1 MLFLALAQ
9 TSANA
14 SSQDMISDRT
24 RKAYQRIYA
33 KENQDQYPQITVS
46 KKLLLTLTSVG
57 VGRVLSLYDDG
68 TVIRPC
74 HSFFRLSEFR
84 RTQMT
89 PSEIESILSMLKGVE
104 SNTYAS
110 RNNSSSRYTL
120 AYLGSENPI
129 RIDLRGQ
136 QGTHELAPLQLE
148 FLVEGLSKFGN
159 QLRFKWLPRQ
169 AFLVFAICREP
180 TSPWQTSIP
189 WPRDWPLVDTVDE
202 DGQRIEH
209 FTLILPA
216 ELVEKKGFENEH
228 PSDRFGFKALSIGA
242 VTYSVKVRYLFPEE
256 ERTCITVVRH
266 KSLADYAKS
275 LPPDWERYVYYLR
288 CPLCAVPDSHPKY
301 LDKPIQ
307 LKATFEPP
315 REVHHGLL
323 FTFRRNLTNFEKI
336 SGSPQRGASEYEWT
350 RRKPTNWKTSKF
362 H

>member
-1 MLFLALAQ
+1 MLFFVLAQ

-24 RKAYQRIYA
+24 RAAYQRIYA
-33 KENQDQYPQITVS
+33 KENPDQYPHTVS
-46 KKLLLTLTSVG
+46 KKLLLKLTHVG
-57 VGRVLSLYDDG
+57 VGRVFSLYDDG
-68 TVIRPC
+68 TVICRY
-74 HSFFRLSEFR
+74 HSFLGLSEYR
-84 RTQMT
+84 RTQLR
-89 PSEIESILSMLKGVE
+89 PLEIESILSMLKGVE

-110 RNNSSSRYTL
+110 RENISSRYTL
-120 AYLGSENPI
+120 AYLGSESPV

-136 QGTHELAPLQLE
+136 PGTHELAPLQLQ

-169 AFLVFAICREP
+169 ALLEFAICREP
-180 TSPWQTSIP
+180 TSSLQTSIP

-202 DGQRIEH
+202 DGRRIEH

-216 ELVEKKGFENEH
+216 ELVERKGLENEH
-228 PSDRFGFKALSIGA
+228 PSDSFGFKALSIGA
-242 VTYSVKVRYLFPEE
+242 VTYSVKVLYLLPEE
-256 ERTCITVVRH
+256 ERACISIVRH
-266 KSLADYAKS
+266 KSLANYAKS
-275 LPPDWERYVYYLR
+275 LPPDWERYIYYLR
-288 CPLCAVPDSHPKY
+288 CPLCANPENHPKY

-315 REVHHGLL
+315 EEVHHGLL